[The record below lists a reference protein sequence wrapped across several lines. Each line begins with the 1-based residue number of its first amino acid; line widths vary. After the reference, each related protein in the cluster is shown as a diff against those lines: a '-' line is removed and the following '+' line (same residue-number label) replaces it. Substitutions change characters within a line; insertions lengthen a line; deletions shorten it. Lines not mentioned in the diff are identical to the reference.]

1 MQPFVVAVPMQAGE
15 ASLAVHRD
23 ALILRQEGT
32 YVFRIGDGNRA
43 ERIPVETGDSSG
55 DLVAVTGALA
65 EGDRVVVRG
74 AETLTDGRVVSIQAG
89 GASSSTVKQS
99 ARP

>member
-1 MQPFVVAVPMQAGE
+1 MRDGAPRRARPLAMQTIRRSAG
-15 ASLAVHRD
+15 
-23 ALILRQEGT
+23 
-32 YVFRIGDGNRA
+32 
-43 ERIPVETGDSSG
+43 SG
-55 DLVAVTGALA
+55 DLVAITGGLA